1 MQVYRKI
8 SIEPLVI
15 LAVLMPFFDWSEDLI
30 SIGGYFYLNIYKL
43 YFLFALVYVLINGKG
58 IRKGLF
64 NQIIGLLTLGFLFIL
79 YHNSFD
85 NIKGFFFV
93 FFLLVLEILTKDRKL
108 IISPR
113 TVVFLR
119 VIILLVL
126 VSALIEV
133 VLDKKFV
140 TADFRDNHREFI
152 GLNIRRVSLSF
163 QDPNYLAFHAGMV
176 FLLLRFFSRKDE
188 VLMSFCTLLV
198 IFLTGSRGG
207 ILAIFISYVMF
218 KQIKYIGH
226 NWRYLVYFILIIM
239 FFYSLKVLDMIN
251 SLPEMYLESSVD
263 VKTIITRLILWT
275 SAFYTIIANPL
286 FGLGHGRISDY
297 GKAEYLPFD
306 LPPDVIDVIND
317 MGFHNYWI
325 ELVVEN
331 GIIISCLLLYV
342 MWQKRVEL
350 RPLVLFLFLFLF
362 TSGYESPLLVL
373 LFML

>member
-43 YFLFALVYVLINGKG
+43 YFVFALVYVLMNGKG

-64 NQIIGLLTLGFLFIL
+64 NQIIGLLILGFLFIV

-85 NIKGFFFV
+85 NLKGFFFV
-93 FFLLVLEILTKDRKL
+93 LFLLVLEILTKERKL

-133 VLDKKFV
+133 ILDKKFV

-152 GLNIRRVSLSF
+152 GLNIRRASLSF

-207 ILAIFISYVMF
+207 IMAIFASYVMF

-226 NWRYLVYFILIIM
+226 NLRYLVYFILIIM
-239 FFYSLKVLDMIN
+239 FFYVLELLDMID

-263 VKTIITRLILWT
+263 IKTILTRLILWT
-275 SAFYTIIANPL
+275 AAFYTIITNPF
-286 FGLGHGRISDY
+286 FGLGHGQISDY

-306 LPPDVIDVIND
+306 LPPDVMDVIND

-331 GIIISCLLLYV
+331 GILISCLLLYT
-342 MWQKRVEL
+342 MWKKRVEL
-350 RPLVLFLFLFLF
+350 RPLVLFLFLFLL

-373 LFML
+373 LFIL